1 MKRFFEATRDVDAP
15 VEAVWPVVVDVERWP
30 EWTPTVDSVTRL
42 DDGGFGVGS
51 RVEIRQP
58 RLPKAR
64 WEVTD
69 VASDGPGRSFTWES
83 VSPGIRTIARH
94 QVAPREGG
102 SRVTLSIDQTGPLGA
117 VVALVWRGLI
127 QRYIETEAKSLD
139 QRVQQHQSR

>member
-1 MKRFFEATRDVDAP
+1 MKRFFETTRDVDAP
-15 VEAVWPVVVDVERWP
+15 VEAVWSVMYDVERWP

-42 DDGGFGVGS
+42 DDGEFGVGS

-69 VASDGPGRSFTWES
+69 VTRDGPGRSFTWES

-102 SRVTLSIDQTGPLGA
+102 SRVTLSIDQTGPMGA
-117 VVALVWRGLI
+117 FVALVWRGLI

-139 QRVQQHQSR
+139 QRVQQNLSR